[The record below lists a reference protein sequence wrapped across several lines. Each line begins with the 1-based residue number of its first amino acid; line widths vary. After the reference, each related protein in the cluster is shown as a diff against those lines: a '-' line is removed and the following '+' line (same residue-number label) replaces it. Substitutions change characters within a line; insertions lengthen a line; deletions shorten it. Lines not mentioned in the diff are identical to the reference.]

1 MLGFQRLAGAVLW
14 SVLILVR
21 WCHGQFIVSPAQW
34 WLDTVV
40 TTAEESTK
48 TAVREVFAVSTRIIN
63 GVATWLVALFLDR
76 DFYNRT
82 RRGEERRRTRAWQAF
97 WAHSSKVG
105 TLNAVIEQEGYIP
118 ASPPTPNK
126 NSMPKRKGDPSLRRS
141 GSELFNRPAGF
152 AVAERAE
159 RRGLAESVRLSIEIS
174 IETVFSTFRSMV
186 SRLLMLQ
193 YGEQQ
198 HPHRMLSSH
207 SSHKSHFLSRSDSKG
222 SNKGGVGADAI
233 LMPPVYDEV
242 TPSSRKH
249 HTRSSAPLSFRR
261 KTRSFGSWE
270 ELSVWTA
277 SDAILH
283 CGYPLEEHIVTT
295 ADGYVLT
302 MQRLPRKESRDVVFF
317 QHGVLDTSLGWVANG
332 PQGSQAFAAFDRG
345 ADVWLGNS
353 RANPPRAHTD
363 PQRSGAAYWCFSIN
377 ELGMED
383 VAAMIH
389 RIHTVKCVELGDL
402 AFTTHGHDSSAAFR
416 SQLEEDRAVISLR
429 RPSPEVNSK
438 HYHHQRSGSDS
449 AVASMHRISVAIE
462 NAFGDDD
469 ELVDGQ
475 NDEGRSQQN
484 PQKLREPKEKL
495 FGAGGSPTKLE
506 RAEKRGNLLRQR
518 SLGSLSFLLRLFND
532 NKQET
537 KTNKPL
543 PPLHPD
549 ASQMLDRKL
558 YPNTQNGS
566 AESIK
571 AIPAVVPPLP
581 LASVLRPRCESAQ
594 SGGSEDSQGL
604 MPDRMSV
611 RGRETACE
619 DNQPGHET
627 MSGIPESSMGRYN
640 LRAVGHSL
648 GGASLLI
655 YAVMCQ
661 KLGKPHHISRLVL
674 LTPAGFHRQYPIV
687 AGPFLYL
694 LPLVMKLLRMIR
706 PGVVSVRLVFNKTVN
721 MTNET

>member
-1 MLGFQRLAGAVLW
+1 MLGFQRLAGAILW
-14 SVLILVR
+14 SVLIFVR

-40 TTAEESTK
+40 STAEESTK

-63 GVATWLVALFLDR
+63 GIATWLVALFLDR
-76 DFYNRT
+76 DFYSKT

-97 WAHSSKVG
+97 WAHNSKVG
-105 TLNAVIEQEGYIP
+105 TLNAVIEQEGFIP
-118 ASPPTPNK
+118 TSPSTPNK
-126 NSMPKRKGDPSLRRS
+126 KPVQKDVGGRKLSLRRS

-159 RRGLAESVRLSIEIS
+159 RKGLGESVRLSMEIS
-174 IETVFSTFRSMV
+174 IETVFTAFRSTV

-198 HPHRMLSSH
+198 HPHRVLSSQH
-207 SSHKSHFLSRSDSKG
+207 SSTSRSHFMSRSDSNS
-222 SNKGGVGADAI
+222 SNGGAGP
-233 LMPPVYDEV
+233 MYDEV
-242 TPSSRKH
+242 TLTSKRH
-249 HTRSSAPLSFRR
+249 HARSTAPLSSRR
-261 KTRSFGSWE
+261 RSRSFGSWE

-363 PQRSGAAYWCFSIN
+363 PRLSGGAYWCFSIN

-389 RIHTVKCVELGDL
+389 RIHTVKCVELNDL
-402 AFTTHGHDSSAAFR
+402 TLTTHGHSESE
-416 SQLEEDRAVISLR
+416 SPWQHEEDKAVRERLH
-429 RPSPEVNSK
+429 RPSPGVSTK
-438 HYHHQRSGSDS
+438 YYHHQRSGSDS
-449 AVASMHRISVAIE
+449 ALASMHRISVAIE
-462 NAFGDDD
+462 NAFGDN
-469 ELVDGQ
+469 DGQ
-475 NDEGRSQQN
+475 VNDGSNRILQTM
-484 PQKLREPKEKL
+484 PEPKEKM
-495 FGAGGSPTKLE
+495 FGAGGSPKKGD
-506 RAEKRGNLLRQR
+506 RVIDKEKLLRQR
-518 SLGSLSFLLRLFND
+518 SLGSFSFPLGPFND
-532 NKQET
+532 KNQAAQQSCQ
-537 KTNKPL
+537 PL
-543 PPLHPD
+543 QSSECKLD
-549 ASQMLDRKL
+549 AEISDV
-558 YPNTQNGS
+558 T
-566 AESIK
+566 
-571 AIPAVVPPLP
+571 PLP
-581 LASVLRPRCESAQ
+581 LDSVLLPNYERAVA
-594 SGGSEDSQGL
+594 GDSEGL
-604 MPDRMSV
+604 MPDRASV
-611 RGRETACE
+611 GGREQAEMTA
-619 DNQPGHET
+619 
-627 MSGIPESSMGRYN
+627 GIPESSMGRYN

-661 KLGKPHHISRLVL
+661 KMGKPHHISRLVL
-674 LTPAGFHRQYPIV
+674 LTPAGFHRQYPAL

-694 LPLVMKLLRMIR
+694 LPLVMKLLRTLR
-706 PGVVSVRLVFNKTVN
+706 PGVVRMPFLFSPCFFGKGTGC
-721 MTNET
+721 